1 MMLASGQVCY
11 GCSKAGTSPLWFGV
25 TLTVRSD
32 RPKTPT
38 HNTRNSA
45 LLSFLVTFRRSQ
57 ASTSCGA
64 ADLSGILQKLIW
76 PPRPPRVE
84 SLPSCFST
92 TDLGPDPEPTRYS
105 LLHSVHLLPHVLVLF
120 V

>member
-45 LLSFLVTFRRSQ
+45 LCGLLSSKAGTQPLW
-57 ASTSCGA
+57 AP
-64 ADLSGILQKLIW
+64 LI
-76 PPRPPRVE
+76 VGV
-84 SLPSCFST
+84 SSAFA
-92 TDLGPDPEPTRYS
+92 YS
-105 LLHSVHLLPHVLVLF
+105 E
-120 V
+120 

>member
-32 RPKTPT
+32 RPKCQNANVQ
-38 HNTRNSA
+38 HEATRATRRS
-45 LLSFLVTFRRSQ
+45 SFLVTFFGAQ

-64 ADLSGILQKLIW
+64 ADLSGMLQNLTL
-76 PPRPPRVE
+76 PPRPPRVASE
-84 SLPSCFST
+84 LLFNDG
-92 TDLGPDPEPTRYS
+92 DLRPDP
-105 LLHSVHLLPHVLVLF
+105 V
-120 V
+120 

>member
-45 LLSFLVTFRRSQ
+45 LCGLLSSHFSALKLLLLAVRR
-57 ASTSCGA
+57 T
-64 ADLSGILQKLIW
+64 
-76 PPRPPRVE
+76 
-84 SLPSCFST
+84 
-92 TDLGPDPEPTRYS
+92 
-105 LLHSVHLLPHVLVLF
+105 
-120 V
+120 

>member
-38 HNTRNSA
+38 YNTRNSA
-45 LLSFLVTFRRSQ
+45 LCDLLSSHFSALKLLLLAVRR
-57 ASTSCGA
+57 T
-64 ADLSGILQKLIW
+64 
-76 PPRPPRVE
+76 
-84 SLPSCFST
+84 
-92 TDLGPDPEPTRYS
+92 
-105 LLHSVHLLPHVLVLF
+105 
-120 V
+120 

>member
-32 RPKTPT
+32 RGAPKRQRT
-38 HNTRNSA
+38 TRA
-45 LLSFLVTFRRSQ
+45 TRRCVASFLVSLFGAQ

-64 ADLSGILQKLIW
+64 ADLSGMLQNLNL
-76 PPRPPRVE
+76 PPRPPRVAAE
-84 SLPSCFST
+84 LLFNDG
-92 TDLGPDPEPTRYS
+92 DLRPDP
-105 LLHSVHLLPHVLVLF
+105 V
-120 V
+120 